1 MQEFSVKL
9 RTLKAMGKEKVFSHE
24 QVQVVGVEERKK
36 EGRREGEKE
45 REKEGGREERREG
58 AREGGEGWEDR
69 ERKREREVDTIEL
82 IIIVGL
88 TLHYLPIS
96 V

>member
-45 REKEGGREERREG
+45 GGREERREG
-58 AREGGEGWEDR
+58 GW
-69 ERKREREVDTIEL
+69 
-82 IIIVGL
+82 
-88 TLHYLPIS
+88 
-96 V
+96 